1 MTRRDFLKSVV
12 ASSMYLAARR
22 VFPAALAA
30 SPALPADVGIAVSA
44 DAEKATLRAIELAGG
59 IRRFVSPGDVVV
71 VKPNAGFNS
80 PPSVR
85 ATTDPVV
92 VRTVVHLCFQAGA
105 AKVFVLDRST
115 TSTRL
120 CYVTSG
126 IARAAE
132 EAGARIV
139 NVDEVN
145 DRNYGKTTVRDGFSL
160 TETLVVRQVLECDA
174 LINVPVAKSH
184 GSASYTLG
192 MKNLMGIS
200 GDQRGRWHWA
210 MHESI
215 ADINRIVTSHL
226 TVIDAMTLMLRNGP
240 TGGRAEDLKRID
252 TVIASAN
259 VLEADCEAAGLFGR
273 KAADVQY
280 LVLGAKAG
288 VGRLSGYS
296 VQKAGL

>member
-1 MTRRDFLKSVV
+1 
-12 ASSMYLAARR
+12 
-22 VFPAALAA
+22 
-30 SPALPADVGIAVSA
+30 
-44 DAEKATLRAIELAGG
+44 
-59 IRRFVSPGDVVV
+59 
-71 VKPNAGFNS
+71 
-80 PPSVR
+80 
-85 ATTDPVV
+85 
-92 VRTVVHLCFQAGA
+92 VVHLCFQALA
-105 AKVFVLDRST
+105 SKVFVLDRST

-132 EAGARIV
+132 EAGARVV

-145 DRNYGKTTVRDGFSL
+145 DRNYGKMTVRDGFSL
-160 TETLVVRQVLECDA
+160 KETLVARQVLDCDA
-174 LINVPVAKSH
+174 LINVPVAKNH
-184 GSASYTLG
+184 GSAFLTFG

-215 ADINRIVTSHL
+215 ADINRIVTSRL

-240 TGGRAEDLKRID
+240 TGGRVEDLKRVD
-252 TVIASAN
+252 TIIASAN
-259 VLEADCEAAGLFGR
+259 VLEADCEAAKLFGSR
-273 KAADVQY
+273 PAEVEY

-288 VGRLSGYS
+288 IGRLSGYS